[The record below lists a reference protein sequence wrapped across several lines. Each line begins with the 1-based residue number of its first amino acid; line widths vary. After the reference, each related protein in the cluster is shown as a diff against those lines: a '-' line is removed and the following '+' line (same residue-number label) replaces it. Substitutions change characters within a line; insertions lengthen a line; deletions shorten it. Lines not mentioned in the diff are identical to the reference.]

1 MCVNTMPQRM
11 DISDLREATVANHQS
26 EKGYSIRSFSNNL
39 VDHSAVR
46 KIIHTVRVK
55 HSR

>member
-55 HSR
+55 LSR